1 MKQEMLEHQL
11 AEQARDGE
19 ISELK
24 AIVQTLMGQVK
35 GKSKVSDPTPE
46 ASGAGGGRPPPPR
59 HGAAGAPGGG
69 GGGDPDDEGE
79 WSGRKPDRSRKGRGD
94 ERPAPQPEQNNYDA
108 ENDKQFNLFS
118 RVMANALGQRTRVPA
133 EPPAMFRNE
142 KHQDMRVW
150 LMTCTDYFS
159 RNSWQWED
167 EAQRIRYAISR
178 MDGKEVAPFALT
190 YRRQMTGETGYTRQ
204 EGYEFWHVFAEQV
217 LRRFGPTHEAG
228 KSLREMGSVKYRGDV
243 AKFLMEMENLNIH
256 ARVTGI
262 AWRKMIEDELPIE
275 ALRRLSHREYV
286 DDGEWLEAV
295 RTVTRAEEDFK
306 ERKDL
311 RGGGPSGT
319 TRGEKR
325 KFEDSKPTIAAK
337 RVKKQYTA
345 TEKAAY
351 QKKKAGERKV
361 KKEGSVAPKGEV
373 RHTVWSEAHQ
383 GVDQKVVDK
392 RKSDNECTRCGMK
405 NHTWKYC
412 PKPIQVSAIYRGQSK
427 PKRQPAFAPKRRPQ
441 VATVAVE
448 GQGESSRQAVQ
459 RPPAWGFEDD
469 DIL

>member
-1 MKQEMLEHQL
+1 
-11 AEQARDGE
+11 
-19 ISELK
+19 
-24 AIVQTLMGQVK
+24 
-35 GKSKVSDPTPE
+35 
-46 ASGAGGGRPPPPR
+46 
-59 HGAAGAPGGG
+59 
-69 GGGDPDDEGE
+69 
-79 WSGRKPDRSRKGRGD
+79 
-94 ERPAPQPEQNNYDA
+94 
-108 ENDKQFNLFS
+108 
-118 RVMANALGQRTRVPA
+118 
-133 EPPAMFRNE
+133 
-142 KHQDMRVW
+142 
-150 LMTCTDYFS
+150 
-159 RNSWQWED
+159 
-167 EAQRIRYAISR
+167 

-190 YRRQMTGETGYTRQ
+190 YRQQMTGETGYTRQ

-217 LRRFGPTHEAG
+217 LRRFGPIHEAE

-262 AWRKMIEDELPIE
+262 AWRKMSEDELPIE

-325 KFEDSKPTIAAK
+325 KFEDSKPTVAAK
-337 RVKKQYTA
+337 RVKKQYT
-345 TEKAAY
+345 TREKAAY
-351 QKKKAGERKV
+351 KKKKAGERKV
-361 KKEGSVAPKGEV
+361 KKAGSVASKGEV

-383 GVDQKVVDK
+383 RVNQKVVDK
-392 RKSDNECTRCGMK
+392 RKSDNKCTRCGMK

-412 PKPIQVSAIYRGQSK
+412 RKPIQVSAIYRGQSK

-441 VATVAVE
+441 VATVALE
-448 GQGESSRQAVQ
+448 GQGESSQ
-459 RPPAWGFEDD
+459 
-469 DIL
+469 